1 MTDQNISFLRDT
13 IYSCEPPFS
22 CYLHNKLA
30 TNMKNPSRDLIHFA
44 MFHDLIHLF
53 HSSFSPVP
61 IKKRKLKKETKTKK
75 KPPQKK
81 KCRRL
86 GMYVFLNNGL
96 YTPLK
101 FINKVSRTPSF
112 EIYRHTQ
119 SLRLSTQFSSF
130 FYRSYFTFMGHGDY
144 ILYHNA
150 ERYFQVNKN

>member
-75 KPPQKK
+75 KPQKK
-81 KCRRL
+81 KNAVAWVY
-86 GMYVFLNNGL
+86 MSFLTMASIL
-96 YTPLK
+96 L
-101 FINKVSRTPSF
+101 INKVSRTPSF

-150 ERYFQVNKN
+150 GRNFEVNKN